1 MPRSWGKDKEECRK
15 KRGRMAKASEKGL
28 GQNWAVVALLMMM
41 LFFLK
46 ITIKIIRG
54 DLKFVCQCL
63 IDE

>member
-1 MPRSWGKDKEECRK
+1 MEECRK